1 MKWRWITLFL
11 LAGQVNTIYL
21 FVMPRLLTL
30 RSSDALGGMGLT
42 VVRVVVHPVI
52 WASVLFL
59 FRSVQRHIGSVDNL
73 KQTTFMVWPVLYSTL
88 YGRFLLLQ
96 LEDAGSIIMMNFL
109 FACVQLGLM
118 LQGRGSDATWLG
130 WMYGKRA
137 RDAMEVSMEVDEYVM
152 AYGFSVYAMEMGSIL
167 AASAMLTFGSVA
179 SLPGVPPKVGTIWV
193 NAVAQVG
200 TTFVFSS
207 FEFIFGNK
215 FHNYQ
220 WDKVYPKSVLR
231 LLAYVLPVLVIGG
244 SRLCVELLML
254 FCPKHYED
262 HGILLEQCDRDTMFQ
277 HINLTSFLA
286 RPRHQAVDGGPNGWF
301 EFGSSEL

>member
-1 MKWRWITLFL
+1 
-11 LAGQVNTIYL
+11 
-21 FVMPRLLTL
+21 
-30 RSSDALGGMGLT
+30 
-42 VVRVVVHPVI
+42 
-52 WASVLFL
+52 
-59 FRSVQRHIGSVDNL
+59 
-73 KQTTFMVWPVLYSTL
+73 
-88 YGRFLLLQ
+88 
-96 LEDAGSIIMMNFL
+96 
-109 FACVQLGLM
+109 
-118 LQGRGSDATWLG
+118 
-130 WMYGKRA
+130 
-137 RDAMEVSMEVDEYVM
+137 MEVSMEVDEYVM

-231 LLAYVLPVLVIGG
+231 LLAYVL
-244 SRLCVELLML
+244 